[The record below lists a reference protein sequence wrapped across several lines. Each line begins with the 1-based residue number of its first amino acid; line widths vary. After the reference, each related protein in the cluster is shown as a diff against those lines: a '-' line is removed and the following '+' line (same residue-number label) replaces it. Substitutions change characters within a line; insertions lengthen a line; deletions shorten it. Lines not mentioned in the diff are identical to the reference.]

1 MSNPQHQ
8 VVDKVTTGMTHG
20 GAVVS
25 VLGGI
30 TWNEAAVVVGI
41 AVSVLGLFGNW
52 LITWYWKSRHYRL
65 ETKRLAWD
73 RRRYDRRDSERSGQG
88 FSAERLECDKRRHDR
103 RESERRGQGFSD
115 E

>member
-1 MSNPQHQ
+1 MSTTQHNA
-8 VVDKVTTGMTHG
+8 VDAATTMIGKVTTGMTHG
-20 GAVVS
+20 GAAVS
-25 VLGGI
+25 VLGGL

-65 ETKRLAWD
+65 E
-73 RRRYDRRDSERSGQG
+73 
-88 FSAERLECDKRRHDR
+88 AERLEWDKRRHDR
-103 RESERRGQGFSD
+103 SESERRGQGFSD